1 MLSTAEYYEIAVL
14 NYAINDRI
22 SLQCKIIISTQN
34 TMSLWCKIMLLRTE
48 YYEFGVLNYAI
59 NGRIL

>member
-1 MLSTAEYYEIAVL
+1 MLSTAEYYELAVF

-22 SLQCKIIISTQN
+22 SLQCKIMISTQN
-34 TMSLWCKIMLLRTE
+34 TMSLRCKIMLLKTE
-48 YYEFGVLNYAI
+48 YYEFAVLNYSI